1 MSAENAVVTTTR
13 EGRVLVVTINNPP
26 VNALSQ
32 AVRQGLADAVAQAQ
46 GDDDIK
52 AVLLVGSGKAFIA
65 GADIREFGKPAMPP
79 SLPDV
84 LMQLDIATD
93 LPELFTQRTRLLTAL
108 SLLFDRACQAV
119 TGQSAGQLKLC
130 AYQNEQELYLEVH
143 DSGQAPAV
151 TATHRLLQPQTDNGG
166 KRNDTIELGFA
177 QNIVNDHRGVIEVET
192 SDLGGSCIRLRLPL
206 CAIIREDKK

>member
-1 MSAENAVVTTTR
+1 MQ
-13 EGRVLVVTINNPP
+13 
-26 VNALSQ
+26 AL
-32 AVRQGLADAVAQAQ
+32 RLEH
-46 GDDDIK
+46 
-52 AVLLVGSGKAFIA
+52 L
-65 GADIREFGKPAMPP
+65 
-79 SLPDV
+79 DV
-84 LMQLDIATD
+84 LMQLDIAAD

-130 AYQNEQELYLEVH
+130 AYQIEQELCLEVH
-143 DSGQAPAV
+143 DSGKPPII
-151 TATHRLLQPQTDNGG
+151 TATHRLLQPQSENDG

-177 QNIVNDHRGVIEVET
+177 QNIVNDHRGMIEVKT